1 MWIKFLLCIQLY
13 QDQNIVVSSFVTVD
27 KYQQFE
33 NYINKNKI

>member
-1 MWIKFLLCIQLY
+1 MWKKFLLCIQLY